1 MNTESTSSTINT
13 FDDIDTLNPP
23 SDQLEDLNFDEIELE
38 FVNYLNQRFS
48 KDDLKEHNIKFTLK
62 DGKIL
67 LNYEDYYAWLLYDKF
82 FQSDYT
88 YLQVKKNWLSE
99 FYNCDKSSY
108 KYINDY
114 DYIHNNTSL
123 EIPIRTLSL
132 NKSQYS
138 QSTNLDYKFD
148 NHEYDISINN
158 LSIIFYLNFFNSSE
172 FSHHWNYI
180 FQEDKFKG
188 YLKNSQSDDK
198 KITLSVFFR
207 GEINS
212 IKFNFKKTKYTKELH
227 EKYINI
233 IDSCLYTLVVE
244 KDHVLSIKN
253 KKFSEKIGDYKNINN
268 KQENTNNKFT
278 ITNLKYD
285 PSLISF
291 YKAASNSSL
300 PSQKFLDFYHIFE
313 FLFLRVSEDVIYD
326 KVKGYVNHSNFRSS
340 SDEIYKLISMIKK
353 HNTENGE
360 TEMLKKVIN
369 KYVHEDDLIDYIN
382 NSKLEKSIKGKRIF
396 GEALNINNKN
406 GHVVGNICTILKHI
420 RNALVHSS
428 DRYNR
433 EDCHIPFS
441 ESEKL
446 VSLFLPIMDYLAQKV
461 IAGTAETI
469 D

>member
-1 MNTESTSSTINT
+1 MNTESTSSIINT
-13 FDDIDTLNPP
+13 FDDIETLNPP
-23 SDQLEDLNFDEIELE
+23 SDQLQDLNFDEIELE
-38 FVNYLNQRFS
+38 FVSFLNQRFS

-67 LNYEDYYAWLLYDKF
+67 LNYENYHAWILYDKIP
-82 FQSDYT
+82 QSDYN
-88 YLQVKKNWLSE
+88 YLEIKKNWLSE
-99 FYNCDKSSY
+99 FYNFKKSSY
-108 KYINDY
+108 VYIVDY

-123 EIPIRTLSL
+123 EIPIKSLSL

-138 QSTNLDYKFD
+138 QSTNLNYKFD
-148 NHEYDISINN
+148 NHEYEISINS
-158 LSIIFYLNFFNSSE
+158 LSMIFYLAFFNSSE
-172 FSHHWNYI
+172 FSHYWNDI
-180 FQEDKFKG
+180 FQESKFKG
-188 YLKNSQSDDK
+188 FIKNPKKNDK
-198 KITLSVFFR
+198 KIALNVFFR
-207 GEINS
+207 GTINS
-212 IKFNFKKTKYTKELH
+212 IKFVLKKTEYTKELH
-227 EKYINI
+227 EKYIDI
-233 IDSCLYTLVVE
+233 VDSCLYTLVLE
-244 KDHVLSIKN
+244 KNDVLSIKN
-253 KKFSEKIGDYKNINN
+253 KKFSEQSNDYKNLDSKKANSS
-268 KQENTNNKFT
+268 NKFT
-278 ITNLKYD
+278 ITKLKYD
-285 PSLISF
+285 PSLVSF

-326 KVKGYVNHSNFRSS
+326 KVKSYVNHSRFRSS
-340 SDEIYKLISMIKK
+340 PNEIDRLISMIKK
-353 HNTENGE
+353 HNTENDE

-382 NSKLEKSIKGKRIF
+382 DNELEKSIKGKRIF
-396 GEALNINNKN
+396 GGTFNISNKN
-406 GHVVGNICTILKHI
+406 GHAVGNICIILKHI

-428 DRYNR
+428 DRYKR